1 MLAKISLDQAL
12 MKARSFSKKNKV
24 VEAKKIY
31 NAIITAFPNN
41 IRALQELAAL
51 SKNSTLNTSQTP
63 PQEVI
68 NDLINIYNQGQISA
82 VVKQSQALTEQ
93 YPNAYIVW
101 NILGASIAQ
110 TGKLEDAIEAYKKT
124 ISLKPDFADPY
135 YNMGNVLKN
144 QGKLDQ
150 AISS

>member
-51 SKNSTLNTSQTP
+51 SKTSTLNTSQTP

-68 NDLINIYNQGQISA
+68 NDLINIYNQGQI
-82 VVKQSQALTEQ
+82 
-93 YPNAYIVW
+93 
-101 NILGASIAQ
+101 
-110 TGKLEDAIEAYKKT
+110 
-124 ISLKPDFADPY
+124 
-135 YNMGNVLKN
+135 
-144 QGKLDQ
+144 
-150 AISS
+150 